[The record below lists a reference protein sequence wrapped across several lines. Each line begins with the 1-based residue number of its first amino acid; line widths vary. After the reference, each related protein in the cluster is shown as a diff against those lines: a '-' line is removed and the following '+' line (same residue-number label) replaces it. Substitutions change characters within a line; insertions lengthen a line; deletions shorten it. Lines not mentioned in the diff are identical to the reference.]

1 MKEIGLVLGLLLC
14 CVQMAASGNAVVQN
28 KTHTDTVRH
37 KTSGSEYGQI
47 YRVRQVSSLF
57 PVEIKVKGHNLYV
70 VSQHNQGLPVYKET
84 GVFYGL
90 FRLNKGTNWISGLP
104 KGAYIINNRRVEV
117 I

>member
-14 CVQMAASGNAVVQN
+14 CMQMTAGRSAVVQH
-28 KTHTDTVRH
+28 KTNVDTVRQNAFDGEH
-37 KTSGSEYGQI
+37 GQI

-57 PVEIKVKGHNLYV
+57 PVEIKVKGRNLYV
-70 VSQHNQGLPVYKET
+70 VSKHNQVLPVYKET

-104 KGAYIINNRRVEV
+104 KGAYIINNCRVEV